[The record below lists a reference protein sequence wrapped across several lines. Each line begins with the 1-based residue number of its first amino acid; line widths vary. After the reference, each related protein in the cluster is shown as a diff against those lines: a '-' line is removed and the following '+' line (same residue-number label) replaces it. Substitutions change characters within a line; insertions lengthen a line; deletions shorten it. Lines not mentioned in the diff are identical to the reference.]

1 MRKKNIFNGFLI
13 FVLFFNFLFFSI
25 EDTLS
30 QGTEIGPRDRIRK
43 FEELNFEYIAP
54 DPEGKN
60 LDVAGFSCKPKELKF
75 FEPNKNLKTLGGS
88 ELERKISAGIT
99 DFVVNVFL
107 FPVLCIGIM
116 KLFDQNNGGDNSSS
130 LLSGLGA
137 LLLALGL
144 FSIDCLYNVIF
155 DEDDYNLDP
164 NNPYCLG
171 VALAMLTGCIAMML
185 IFKIRIK
192 TSIKLAIIFGI
203 SLSMYVTKE
212 VIKGVQYKKANEIFD
227 QLSLCGDNWFTY
239 GGTELERVIGGRSIL
254 KQVKNAW
261 DNYIRNDFPIKGI
274 FLGSYQY
281 KLNECFLERNMI
293 FCRNLFNDQS
303 LTSDDID
310 DRFDLTY
317 KQYREFF
324 YGGVEYSYD
333 GCKDPRIIRKQYLS
347 TNNSNSQLYYFRG
360 NEAAN
365 FACERFLENA
375 SKEYREAYEC
385 CLEASQKLICI
396 SDKKQRIHTMCDKD
410 LPPGK
415 CAIFGDYDIDENV
428 KLNNE
433 NYCSNLKDTLK
444 ENGSEICAQKDDNN
458 TNFPNNNN
466 TDIKDNCPKIDEYYS
481 TVCDENGNVK
491 NIEKSLEA
499 PKEGKS
505 NHIKFKITKSQ
516 YDNIGDKYCVETYN
530 LCPYNF
536 RLLGGT
542 EKYGMEFSPS
552 NSSKSPCSINND
564 SDDIK
569 NNCSV
574 NEDGNKYCMGPCYSE
589 EEALTCFG
597 KPSNFCQIDRHCVKI
612 PKLDT
617 NEKYYASPYLDYAC
631 INNVGSSHNFDN
643 YSTAVGTTF
652 GSTKLLTAPLVECTV
667 ETFKNILMNRA
678 GHTACTDLKDTI
690 VDNNCMRSNVLY
702 KKGQELTE
710 AGYNSPIKRI
720 MNYLRGLIK
729 AIMALSVL
737 LYGYNIII
745 LKKGATPEEII
756 KFILT
761 MLFVSYFSFSNNW
774 MPYIFDNVYKVYNR
788 VAEFGVEILSENN
801 KNDKDPYKDS
811 KYSGCYFLNSSYIGN
826 NYDLYGNR
834 KYLAVFDKLDC
845 EFARYIGYSGNNV
858 KLPSIIAIIV
868 VSFMTLGLNILMI
881 LPFILLFVS
890 LIFFLVRIA
899 YIFIVNSLTIT
910 ILLFMTPI
918 FVPMILF
925 ERTKGMFKSWITK
938 ILQSV
943 LSPLFVFMSLSMFFV
958 IFNKYYFGDVEF
970 FGKKE
975 PYRDIYC
982 GIICKIDN
990 NNTFHVVRNS
1000 EYAKECNISG
1010 GKIIDLA
1017 ISTPICYISQ
1027 ILNKK
1032 SDSSNSAKNFF
1043 ITNSFGV
1050 GVALF
1055 NFSESVS
1062 IFFNI
1067 IFLLLVVFL
1076 FEQMIGYVNSM
1087 TSVIFGS
1094 ESGGYSGVDDNASGL
1109 PTLQQALGVVANA
1122 GAELANSIISLPKS
1136 GVNHVINKLGINKV
1150 SRAAGQAG
1158 TNKESNSNKE
1168 NDEENNKESS
1178 SGGED
1183 KEKNEN
1189 Q

>member
-1 MRKKNIFNGFLI
+1 MKKKNIFNGFNGFLI
-13 FVLFFNFLFFSI
+13 FVLFFNFLFFSM
-25 EDTLS
+25 EDVFALS
-30 QGTEIGPRDRIRK
+30 QETVVGPRDRIRK
-43 FEELNFEYIAP
+43 FDELNFQYIPP

-60 LDVAGFSCKPKELKF
+60 LDVAGFSCKPGGLKF
-75 FEPNKNLKTLGGS
+75 FETKKITGLKSFDDVLAWS
-88 ELERKISAGIT
+88 YDGI
-99 DFVVNVFL
+99 VNIFL

-116 KLFDQNNGGDNSSS
+116 AAFGQATNGNN
-130 LLSGLGA
+130 LLVGIGA
-137 LLLALGL
+137 LLSALGL
-144 FSIDCLYNVIF
+144 YGIDCLYNIIF
-155 DEDDYNLDP
+155 NEDDYNLDP
-164 NNPYCLG
+164 NNPYCFG
-171 VALAMLTGCIAMML
+171 VALAMLVGCMVMML
-185 IFKIRIK
+185 IFKIRIRPW
-192 TSIKLAIIFGI
+192 IKVIII
-203 SLSMYVTKE
+203 LDVSLSMYVTKN
-212 VIKGVQYKKANEIFD
+212 VIKHIQYKKANEIFD

-239 GGTELERVIGGRSIL
+239 GGNELERVIGGRSIL
-254 KQVKNAW
+254 KEVKNAW
-261 DNYIRNDFPIKGI
+261 DNFIRTDFPIKGI

-281 KLNECFLERNMI
+281 KLNECFLERNIM

-303 LTSDDID
+303 LTSNDINN
-310 DRFDLTY
+310 RFDLKY

-324 YGGVEYSYD
+324 YGGVEYSYS
-333 GCKDPRIIRKQYLS
+333 GCKDPRITRKTYLS
-347 TNNSNSQLYYFRG
+347 TNNFDSQLYYFRG

-365 FACERFLENA
+365 FACERFLENG

-396 SDKKQRIHTMCDKD
+396 SDNKQKIHTMCDKD
-410 LPPGK
+410 LPDGK

-428 KLNNE
+428 TLSNE
-433 NYCSNLKDTLK
+433 DYCSNLKNNLK
-444 ENGSEICAQKDDNN
+444 ENSSEICSQEDDNN

-466 TDIKDNCPKIDEYYS
+466 TNIINSCSEIDEYYS
-481 TVCDENGNVK
+481 QVCDENGNVK
-491 NIEKSLEA
+491 NIDKSLEA

-505 NHIKFKITKSQ
+505 NQIKFKISQSQ
-516 YDNIGDKYCVETYN
+516 YDSTGSKYCVETYN

-552 NSSKSPCSINND
+552 YGSKSLCPKNND
-564 SDDIK
+564 SDDNK

-574 NEDGNKYCMGPCYSE
+574 NEDGTKHCMGPCYSE
-589 EEALTCFG
+589 EETLTCFG

-612 PKLDT
+612 PKLDS

-643 YSTAVGTTF
+643 YSTAVGATF
-652 GSTKLLTAPLVECTV
+652 SSTKLLTAPIVECTV

-690 VDNNCMRSNVLY
+690 VNDKCMMSDVLY

-729 AIMALSVL
+729 AVMALSVL

-745 LKKGATPEEII
+745 LKKGATPEEIM

-801 KNDKDPYKDS
+801 KNDKDPYEDS
-811 KYSGCYFLNSSYIGN
+811 KYGGCYFLNSQFVNN
-826 NYDLYGNR
+826 NYDLYGSR
-834 KYLAVFDKLDC
+834 KYLAVFDKFDC
-845 EFARYIGYSGNNV
+845 EFARYIGYSRNNV
-858 KLPSIIAIIV
+858 KHPSIIAIFV
-868 VSFMTLGLNILMI
+868 LGLLTFGLNILMI
-881 LPFILLFVS
+881 LPFVLLFVS
-890 LIFFLVRIA
+890 LIFFLIRIA

-943 LSPLFVFMSLSMFFV
+943 LSPLFIFMSLSMFFV

-970 FGKKE
+970 SGKKE

-982 GIICKIDN
+982 GIICKIDS
-990 NNTFHVVRNS
+990 NNTFHVIRNS
-1000 EYAKECNISG
+1000 DYAEECNRSG
-1010 GKIIDLA
+1010 GKIIDLTT
-1017 ISTPICYISQ
+1017 STPICFISQ
-1027 ILNKK
+1027 TLNRR
-1032 SDSSNSAKNFF
+1032 SDSGNSAKDFF
-1043 ITNSFGV
+1043 ITSSFGV
-1050 GVALF
+1050 VLAL
-1055 NFSESVS
+1055 SDISASVS
-1062 IFFNI
+1062 IFFSV
-1067 IFLLLVVFL
+1067 IFLLLIVFL

-1094 ESGGYSGVDDNASGL
+1094 ESGGYSGVDDTASGL
-1109 PTLQQALGVVANA
+1109 PTLQQTLGVIANA
-1122 GAELANSIISLPKS
+1122 GAKLSNSVKNIPKS
-1136 GVNHVINKLGINKV
+1136 GVNNIINHYERKKEDKARRATGQTV
-1150 SRAAGQAG
+1150 SNMG
-1158 TNKESNSNKE
+1158 SNSN
-1168 NDEENNKESS
+1168 NDTS
-1178 SGGED
+1178 SGEGSE
-1183 KEKNEN
+1183 EKNEN
-1189 Q
+1189 K